1 MGLAVHDE
9 RLTVRVGAVTL
20 LLVAGV
26 VVALVALGRFSL
38 RDSFTA
44 TVYYEYA
51 GALREGADVQVAGR
65 VIGKVT
71 NIALV
76 PIHAAV
82 APEHPLHGTGGV
94 AVIIRIE
101 RRHAAMA
108 PVNGEYFLS
117 AKGIIGDSF
126 VEIGPP
132 VGDAPRGRPLR
143 AGEAVRG
150 VDAPRMDR
158 SLLDSY
164 DSVQTSQGLLAG
176 LAPEARRL
184 GRSLGELGDAL
195 DGLRPPADDAGDGA
209 PFAALV
215 AEIRA
220 TARAWDE
227 AGLRWQDVT
236 GVADRARQTMAHI
249 DAAVADIRGRV
260 QALREAFARLGVHM
274 PADLRARLEQA
285 LARAE
290 ASLARIEHITT
301 GVQALMAYIERGQGT
316 IGALLKD
323 PEFSDDAKN
332 LGKMLKRHPWR
343 LIGPPPRE

>member
-1 MGLAVHDE
+1 MSLAVHDE

-20 LLVAGV
+20 LLVAGA
-26 VVALVALGRFSL
+26 VVALVTLGRFSL
-38 RDSFTA
+38 RDSFAA

-71 NIALV
+71 GIALV
-76 PIHAAV
+76 PIHQAA

-94 AVIIRIE
+94 AVTIRLE
-101 RRHAAMA
+101 RRYADMA

-132 VGDAPRGRPLR
+132 VDDAPRGRPLR

-150 VDAPRMDR
+150 VDAPRIDR

-164 DSVQTSQGLLAG
+164 DSVKTSQGLLAG

-184 GRSLGELGDAL
+184 GRSLNELADAL
-195 DGLRPPADDAGDGA
+195 DGLLPPEARPADA
-209 PFAALV
+209 PFPALV

-220 TARAWDE
+220 TARAWDQ
-227 AGLRWQDVT
+227 AGLRWQDIT
-236 GVADRARQTMAHI
+236 GVAGRARQTVAHI
-249 DAAVADIRGRV
+249 DAAVTEVRGRV
-260 QALREAFARLGVHM
+260 QTLREAFARLGVHVPEDM
-274 PADLRARLEQA
+274 RARLEQA

-290 ASLARIEHITT
+290 ASLARIDHIIE
-301 GVQALMAYIERGQGT
+301 GVQTLMAYLERGQGT
-316 IGALLKD
+316 IGALLND
-323 PEFSDDAKN
+323 PEFSDDAKS
-332 LGKMLKRHPWR
+332 LGKMLKRQPWR